1 METTS
6 SHHNVIHTLSAALAN
21 KIAAGEVVDRPAS
34 VVKELLDNAIDSG
47 ADRIKIVVQ
56 DAGRTLIQIVD
67 NGCGMSKADLPMCIQ
82 RHATSKISSVED
94 LYNIHTLGFRGEAMA
109 SVASVAQ
116 LSIKTRR
123 HEDETGWEY
132 EVWGGE
138 EKSLKPTPAEAG
150 TSVSVRNLFFN
161 VPARRAF
168 LKTDATELRHII
180 IAVQQAALAHSEIA
194 FELHDNKETIYRL
207 PQGSLA
213 NRVAGIFGDD
223 YKASLIP
230 VEESTSLVSIHG
242 YLIDPKM
249 AKKNRGEQFLF
260 VNGRPFLHRHLNY
273 VIQSVYSDWVGK
285 EHYPFYVL
293 FFKVDTNKV
302 DVNVHPSKL
311 EVKFDDERSISVF
324 TKSIVKHALNERFR
338 VPDMEASRFSEADKR
353 PDEGDPRAAASG
365 SGRSGANPFASGTF
379 SMDRDAGSGQKPFR
393 STSKIDGLDLVEK
406 LYPSGNFE
414 GSPELALG
422 KEGKSGTE
430 RSAAGNEG
438 RDINGASASRQA
450 HQFDK
455 GRGFWQLHD
464 QYIISQTRSG
474 MFIIDQYFA
483 HTRILFEK
491 ALNSTEADLPSTQQ
505 LLFPKTIKFSAAD
518 FALLEQA
525 YSTLKKIGFNIQ
537 LQSGNTAVLSGV
549 PADLNSMG
557 EEKPIIEIILQEYQ
571 SFGEELQMNHRQ
583 RLVMAFASRAAI
595 PRGRKL
601 AHQEMEALIDQLFAC
616 ANPFFDPLGRPTTIF
631 IPLDDIH
638 KRFR

>member
-1 METTS
+1 METT
-6 SHHNVIHTLSAALAN
+6 HPQHNVIHTLAPALAN

-47 ADRIKIVVQ
+47 ADDIRIVVQ
-56 DAGRTLIQIVD
+56 DAGRTLIQMVD
-67 NGCGMSKADLPMCIQ
+67 NGCGMSKADLPLSIQ
-82 RHATSKISSVED
+82 RHATSKINSLED

-109 SVASVAQ
+109 SIASVAQ
-116 LSIKTRR
+116 LTLKTRR

-180 IAVQQAALAHSEIA
+180 ITVQQAALAHPEIA
-194 FELHDNKETIYRL
+194 FELRDGKESIYRL
-207 PQGSLA
+207 PQSSLA
-213 NRVAGIFGDD
+213 NRIAGIFGEA
-223 YKASLIP
+223 YKQHLIP
-230 VEESTSLVSIHG
+230 VEEATSLVSIHG

-260 VNGRPFLHRHLNY
+260 VNKRPFLHRHLNY
-273 VIQSVYSDWVGK
+273 IIQSVYSNWIGK
-285 EHYPFYVL
+285 EQYPFYVL

-302 DVNVHPSKL
+302 DVNVHPTKL

-324 TKSIVKHALNERFR
+324 TKSIVKRVLNERFN
-338 VPDMEASRFSEADKR
+338 VPMMSPDERDRDLSAPNSTEGSGIDPRSSESASRGRSAFSSGSFNLQ
-353 PDEGDPRAAASG
+353 GDP
-365 SGRSGANPFASGTF
+365 GRSG
-379 SMDRDAGSGQKPFR
+379 GSFR
-393 STSKIDGLDLVEK
+393 SRPGSDGLDMVEK
-406 LYPSGNFE
+406 LYPSGGHARHQPAAPANSGEEQEE
-414 GSPELALG
+414 GG
-422 KEGKSGTE
+422 
-430 RSAAGNEG
+430 AA
-438 RDINGASASRQA
+438 ATPPSR
-450 HQFDK
+450 HGYDK

-474 MFIIDQYFA
+474 MFIVDQYFA

-491 ALNSTEADLPSTQQ
+491 ALNSTESDLPSTQQ
-505 LLFPKTIKFSAAD
+505 LLFPQHLKFSAAD

-537 LQSGNTAVLSGV
+537 LQSAQTAVLSGV
-549 PADLNSMG
+549 PADLSSMG
-557 EEKPIIEIILQEYQ
+557 EEKPIIEMILQEYQ
-571 SFGEELQMNHRQ
+571 TFGEEVPLNHRQ
-583 RLVMAFASRAAI
+583 RLVMAFAAKAAI
-595 PRGRKL
+595 PRGKKL
-601 AHQEMEALIDQLFAC
+601 SHQEMEALIDQLFAC
-616 ANPFFDPLGRPTTIF
+616 DNPFFDPINRPTTVF
-631 IPLDDIH
+631 IPLEDIH

>member
-6 SHHNVIHTLSAALAN
+6 PQHNVIHTLDPALAN

-47 ADRIKIVVQ
+47 ADNIKIVVQ

-67 NGCGMSKADLPMCIQ
+67 NGCGMSKADLPLSIQ

-150 TSVSVRNLFFN
+150 TSVSVRHLFFN

-180 IAVQQAALAHSEIA
+180 ITVQQAALAHPEIA
-194 FELHDNKETIYRL
+194 FELRDGKETIYRL
-207 PQGSLA
+207 PQSSLA
-213 NRVAGIFGDD
+213 NRVAGIFGDA

-260 VNGRPFLHRHLNY
+260 VNKRPFLHRHLNY
-273 VIQSVYSDWVGK
+273 IIQSVYSSWIGK
-285 EHYPFYVL
+285 EQYPFYVL

-302 DVNVHPSKL
+302 DVNVHPTKL

-324 TKSIVKHALNERFR
+324 TKSIVKRALNERFN
-338 VPDMEASRFSEADKR
+338 VPMMS
-353 PDEGDPRAAASG
+353 PDARDRSM
-365 SGRSGANPFASGTF
+365 SGRGFSGRQNAPFSSGAFSIGGDSGRPAQTF
-379 SMDRDAGSGQKPFR
+379 RGQPGK
-393 STSKIDGLDLVEK
+393 DGLDMVEK
-406 LYPSGNFE
+406 LYSSGQHEGNLPA
-414 GSPELALG
+414 GSPPAE
-422 KEGKSGTE
+422 TNN
-430 RSAAGNEG
+430 AGQGDSNSPNSPQT
-438 RDINGASASRQA
+438 RHSY
-450 HQFDK
+450 DK

-474 MFIIDQYFA
+474 MFIVDQYYA

-491 ALNSTEADLPSTQQ
+491 ALNSTESDLPSTQQ
-505 LLFPKTIKFSAAD
+505 LLFPQTIKFSASD

-525 YSTLKKIGFNIQ
+525 FSTLKKIGFNIQ
-537 LQSGNTAVLSGV
+537 LQGGHSAVLSGV
-549 PADLNSMG
+549 PADLSSMG

-571 SFGEELQMNHRQ
+571 AFGEDVKLNHRQ
-583 RLVMAFASRAAI
+583 RLVMAFASKAAI
-595 PRGRKL
+595 PRGKKL
-601 AHQEMEALIDQLFAC
+601 SHQEMEALIDQLFAC
-616 ANPFFDPLGRPTTIF
+616 ENPFFDPLDRPTTVF

>member
-6 SHHNVIHTLSAALAN
+6 PQHNVIRTLSAALAN

-47 ADRIKIVVQ
+47 ADDIRIVVQ
-56 DAGRTLIQIVD
+56 DAGRTLIQLVD
-67 NGCGMSKADLPMCIQ
+67 NGCGMSKTDLRLCIQ
-82 RHATSKISSVED
+82 RHATSKISRVED

-116 LSIKTRR
+116 LEIKTRR
-123 HEDETGWEY
+123 HEDETGWAY

-138 EKSLKPTPAEAG
+138 EKSLSPAPAEAG

-180 IAVQQAALAHSEIA
+180 ITVQQAALAHPDIA
-194 FELHDNKETIYRL
+194 FELRDGREAIYRL
-207 PQGSLA
+207 PQSSLA
-213 NRVAGIFGDD
+213 NRIAGIFGDA
-223 YKASLIP
+223 YKESLIP

-260 VNGRPFLHRHLNY
+260 VNKRPFLHRHLNY
-273 VIQSVYSDWVGK
+273 IIQSLYSTWIGK
-285 EHYPFYVL
+285 EQYPFYAL
-293 FFKVDTNKV
+293 FLKVDTNKV
-302 DVNVHPSKL
+302 DVNVHPTKL

-324 TKSIVKHALNERFR
+324 TQSIVKRALNERFN
-338 VPDMEASRFSEADKR
+338 VPMMSPDAADSGSDPSQKNISGGSSGGASRSSFS
-353 PDEGDPRAAASG
+353 SG
-365 SGRSGANPFASGTF
+365 SFTLGQGQG
-379 SMDRDAGSGQKPFR
+379 AGSFQGRPGN
-393 STSKIDGLDLVEK
+393 DGMDMIEK
-406 LYPSGNFE
+406 LYPSGKNQE
-414 GSPELALG
+414 ELPGPASLPG
-422 KEGKSGTE
+422 QGTGSGT
-430 RSAAGNEG
+430 
-438 RDINGASASRQA
+438 ASSNPQTR
-450 HQFDK
+450 HGYDK

-474 MFIIDQYFA
+474 MFIVDQYFA

-491 ALNSTEADLPSTQQ
+491 ALNSTESDLPSTQQ
-505 LLFPKTIKFSAAD
+505 LLFPQSIKFSASD

-537 LQSGNTAVLSGV
+537 LQSGQTAVLSGV
-549 PADLNSMG
+549 PADLSSMG

-571 SFGEELQMNHRQ
+571 SFDEGVKLNHRQ
-583 RLVMAFASRAAI
+583 RLVMAFAAKAAI
-595 PRGRKL
+595 PRGKKL
-601 AHQEMEALIDQLFAC
+601 SHQEMEALIDQLFAC
-616 ANPFFDPLGRPTTIF
+616 ENPFFDPLDRPTTVF